1 MLSVAAHTPVWLYA
15 APADMRKSF
24 DGLSGLVTAAGQP
37 GSSDSSAP
45 DLLGGGLFVFH
56 NKRKDRAKIL
66 YFDGDGLA
74 IWYKRLEKGTFA
86 FLTPKPGEDRVRVSA
101 SELRMVLEGVD
112 LTSVKRQ
119 KRYSPPTPEARAP
132 DPDPPDDHRAD
143 QRA

>member
-15 APADMRKSF
+15 QPADMRKSF
-24 DGLSGLVTAAGQP
+24 DGLSGLIAAAGA
-37 GSSDSSAP
+37 SAP

-74 IWYKRLEKGTFA
+74 IWYKRLEKGTFT
-86 FLTPKPGEDRVRVSA
+86 FLSPEPGCDRVRVSA
-101 SELRMVLEGVD
+101 SELRMVLEGID
-112 LTSVKRQ
+112 LASVKRQ

-132 DPDPPDDHRAD
+132 DPDWTDDRRAD
-143 QRA
+143 RPA